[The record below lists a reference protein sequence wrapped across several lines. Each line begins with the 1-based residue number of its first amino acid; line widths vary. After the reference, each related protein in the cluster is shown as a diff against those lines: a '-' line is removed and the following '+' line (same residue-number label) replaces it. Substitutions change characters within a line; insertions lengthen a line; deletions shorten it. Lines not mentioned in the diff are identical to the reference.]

1 MRKTGAD
8 PQTLMIQKVAQQEE
22 QSKVQDIRKQL
33 GL

>member
-1 MRKTGAD
+1 MRKTGRTL
-8 PQTLMIQKVAQQEE
+8 QTLMVQKVAQQEE